1 MPTGDV
7 LVRTVARVFTRRSRV
22 RGRDRRPRLVTPHV
36 VGSRA
41 LWQRRSIG
49 ATLLRKIAEHAAKAG
64 TWATHTEALQVLGRR
79 GLGTTDLGCKA
90 GDFSHG
96 PAALR
101 DGLSSGLGDHL

>member
-1 MPTGDV
+1 MPIGDV
-7 LVRTVARVFTRRSRV
+7 LLRTVARIFTRRSRV
-22 RGRDRRPRLVTPHV
+22 RRLRLVTSHV

-41 LWQRRSIG
+41 SWQRRSIG
-49 ATLLRKIAEHAAKAG
+49 ATLLRKIAEHAPKAG
-64 TWATHTEALQVLGRR
+64 TWATHTEALQVLRCR
-79 GLGTTDLGCKA
+79 SLGTADLGCEA